1 MSSPPDLVFFHNPQ
15 SRAAMTRALLEELG
29 VDDTLRVLDFRKDE
43 QLVPEYMA
51 VNPMGKV
58 PVIRHRGTVVTE
70 NVAIHIYL
78 ADAFRQANLA
88 PALDDPQRGTYVRWL
103 VFYAA
108 CFEPAVGD
116 RAMQRDPAPRSQ
128 SPYAD
133 FDTTMNAITSALEP
147 GPWLLGERFSAADV
161 LWGGALNYGLMFK
174 LVPDWPVFR
183 DYAQRVQTRPAI
195 RRAFEMDEALA
206 AAQARELDE
215 ALAA

>member
-1 MSSPPDLVFFHNPQ
+1 
-15 SRAAMTRALLEELG
+15 
-29 VDDTLRVLDFRKDE
+29 
-43 QLVPEYMA
+43 MA

-78 ADAFRQANLA
+78 ADAFPQANLA
-88 PALDDPQRGTYVRWL
+88 PALDDPRRGTYIRWL
-103 VFYAA
+103 VYYAA

-161 LWGGALNYGLMFK
+161 LWGNALRWLTGFGM
-174 LVPDWPVFR
+174 VEATPAVA
-183 DYAQRVQTRPAI
+183 DYVARVMARPA
-195 RRAFEMDEALA
+195 RQRARAADETLA
-206 AAQARELDE
+206 AEMGLTG
-215 ALAA
+215 